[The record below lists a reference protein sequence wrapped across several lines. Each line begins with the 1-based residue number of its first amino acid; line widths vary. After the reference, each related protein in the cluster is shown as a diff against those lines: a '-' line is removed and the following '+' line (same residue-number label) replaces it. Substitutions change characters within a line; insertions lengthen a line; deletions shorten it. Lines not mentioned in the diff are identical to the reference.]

1 MLFTKDTAVKS
12 LLEVDAYKFTM
23 GAFIW
28 RFFPNLRV
36 RFAFRNR
43 TQVPLARFVDPHALQ
58 QELEAIRA
66 YRIGDNDI
74 AYLRSWGIFPE
85 GYLQAL
91 KELRLPELLIE
102 ERDGQ
107 LRIEAQGRWLEVTFW
122 ETIVLAT
129 VAERYAQA
137 RAKQEGIGAKGLL
150 EAAEKRLAEKIKLL
164 QAGPKMPILQFG
176 LRRRLSGAWERLATE
191 RMYEEGTPFA
201 GVSNVALARELGVE
215 ALGTNAHELP
225 MALAALARHES
236 DREVR
241 QAPYRVLE
249 LWERLY
255 GQKLL
260 VMLPDAFGSRR
271 FFEELPQEYAKSFRG
286 VRQDSGDPFAFGEM
300 LLGFYRKRGIDP
312 KEKMIIF
319 SDGLTVPKM
328 QELYR
333 RFAGEF
339 GTVSFGWGTNFT
351 NDTGLIKPLSL
362 VMKLVEAAGNPAVKL
377 SDNLEKAVGDSEE
390 VAAYKRIFGYAETF
404 REKPIY

>member
-1 MLFTKDTAVKS
+1 MNSLPIKN

-36 RFAFRNR
+36 RFAFTNR
-43 TQVPLARFVDPHALQ
+43 TQVPLARFVDPQALR
-58 QELEAIRA
+58 EEFEALRA
-66 YRIGDNDI
+66 YRISDDDV

-91 KELRLPELLIE
+91 KELQLPELLVE
-102 ERDGQ
+102 AQKDDQ
-107 LRIEAQGRWLEVTFW
+107 LRIEAQGSWLEVTFW
-122 ETIVLAT
+122 ETVVLAT

-137 RAKQEGIGAKGLL
+137 RAKQEGISEKELL
-150 EAAEKRLAEKIKLL
+150 AVAEERLAEKIKLL
-164 QAGPKMPILQFG
+164 KAGPEMPILQFG
-176 LRRRLSGAWERLATE
+176 LRRRLSGAWERLATS
-191 RMYEEGTPFA
+191 RMYEEGVPFA

-236 DREVR
+236 DRAVK

-271 FFEELPQEYAKSFRG
+271 FFEELPQEYAESFRG
-286 VRQDSGDPFAFGEM
+286 VRQDSGDPLAFGEM
-300 LLGFYRKRGIDP
+300 LLEFYRKRGIDP
-312 KEKMIIF
+312 KQKMIIF

-328 QELYR
+328 QALHR
-333 RFAGEF
+333 RFAGQF

-362 VMKLVEAAGNPAVKL
+362 VMKLTEAAGNPAVKL
-377 SDNLEKAVGDSEE
+377 SDNLEKAVGEPKE
-390 VAAYKRIFGYAETF
+390 VAEYKRIFGYNESF
-404 REKPIY
+404 REKPQY